1 MKSLTQHIA
10 EKLVLTNKSKIRA
23 AKSSIEDIEWNE
35 RSIKIYK
42 DELGLD
48 PTKINYVNYP
58 KANRIID
65 AFISIDKIVELFDY
79 ICAGSPGAG
88 TPGRVTEK
96 EWIKLIET
104 FDFDDFIEYNE
115 LDDDEFEIIRN
126 SININEKLV
135 LTNKSKIGRPYNPD
149 ELNID
154 GDEEVLYSDM
164 DEENSEDEW
173 DCFKEDLK
181 YLEDKYY
188 GFLVTQ
194 FTSLSNITVK
204 ELERKLWRNSR
215 QLIDDIIDE
224 IVNGKDLG
232 YEITLVGGHLE
243 IDCINSGSRGTY
255 YVYAFDNDESY
266 RKMIDWA
273 GNDISDEELYELINT
288 KGFISE
294 ITFK

>member
-1 MKSLTQHIA
+1 MKSLTQHIT

-23 AKSSIEDIEWNE
+23 NGSSMEDIEWNE
-35 RSIKIYK
+35 RSIKFYK

-48 PTKINYVNYP
+48 PTKIDYTNYN
-58 KANRIID
+58 KANRIIN
-65 AFISIDKIVELFDY
+65 AFISINKINEFFDY
-79 ICAGSPGAG
+79 ICAGSPG
-88 TPGRVTEK
+88 RVTKE
-96 EWIKLIET
+96 EWINLIET
-104 FDFDDFIEYNE
+104 FDVDDFIEYNE
-115 LDDDEFEIIRN
+115 LTDDEFEIIRN

-135 LTNKSKIGRPYNPD
+135 LTNKSKIGKPYNPD
-149 ELNID
+149 ELND
-154 GDEEVLYSDM
+154 DNDEAEILYSDM
-164 DEENSEDEW
+164 EEDNAEDEW
-173 DCFKEDLK
+173 DCFKEDMK

-204 ELERKLWRNSR
+204 ELERKLWRNSC
-215 QLIDDIIDE
+215 QLIDDIINE

-232 YEITLVGGHLE
+232 YEISLVGGHLE

-273 GNDISDEELYELINT
+273 GNDISDEELYKLINT

>member
-1 MKSLTQHIA
+1 MKSLTQHIT

-23 AKSSIEDIEWNE
+23 NTGFIDDLDWNE
-35 RSIKIYK
+35 NAIRFYK
-42 DELGLD
+42 DEMGLD
-48 PTKINYVNYP
+48 PTKIDYANYP
-58 KANRIID
+58 KANRIIN
-65 AFISIDKIVELFDY
+65 AFISIDKIVEFFDY
-79 ICAGSPGAG
+79 ICAGSPG
-88 TPGRVTEK
+88 RVTKE
-96 EWIKLIET
+96 EWINLIET
-104 FDFDDFIEYNE
+104 FDVDDFIEYNE

-135 LTNKSKIGRPYNPD
+135 LTNKSKIGKPYNPD
-149 ELNID
+149 ELND
-154 GDEEVLYSDM
+154 DNDEPEILYSDM
-164 DEENSEDEW
+164 EEDNADDEW
-173 DCFKEDLK
+173 DCFKEDMK
-181 YLEDKYY
+181 YLEEKYY

-215 QLIDDIIDE
+215 QLIADIIDE
-224 IVNGKDLG
+224 IVNGKAMG
-232 YEITLVGGHLE
+232 YEISLVGGHIE

-255 YVYAFDNDESY
+255 YVYAFDNDENY
-266 RKMIDWA
+266 IKMIDWA

>member
-1 MKSLTQHIA
+1 MKSLTQHIT

-23 AKSSIEDIEWNE
+23 NGSSMEDIEWNE
-35 RSIKIYK
+35 RSIKFYK

-48 PTKINYVNYP
+48 PTKIDYTNYN
-58 KANRIID
+58 KANRIIN
-65 AFISIDKIVELFDY
+65 AFISINKINEFFDY
-79 ICAGSPGAG
+79 ICAGSPG
-88 TPGRVTEK
+88 RVTKE
-96 EWIKLIET
+96 EWINLIET
-104 FDFDDFIEYNE
+104 FDVDDFIEYNE
-115 LDDDEFEIIRN
+115 LTDDEFEIIRN

-135 LTNKSKIGRPYNPD
+135 LTNKSKIGKPYNPD
-149 ELNID
+149 ELND
-154 GDEEVLYSDM
+154 DNDEAEILYSDM
-164 DEENSEDEW
+164 EEDNAEDEW
-173 DCFKEDLK
+173 DCFKEDMK

-232 YEITLVGGHLE
+232 YEISLVGGHLE

-273 GNDISDEELYELINT
+273 GNDISDEELYELLNT

>member
-1 MKSLTQHIA
+1 MKSLTQHIT

-23 AKSSIEDIEWNE
+23 NTGFIDDLDWNE
-35 RSIKIYK
+35 NAIKFYK
-42 DELGLD
+42 DEMGLD
-48 PTKINYVNYP
+48 PTKIDYANYP
-58 KANRIID
+58 KANRIIN
-65 AFISIDKIVELFDY
+65 AFISINKIVEFFDY
-79 ICAGSPGAG
+79 ICAGSPG
-88 TPGRVTEK
+88 RVTKE
-96 EWIKLIET
+96 EWINLIET
-104 FDFDDFIEYNE
+104 FDVDDFIEYNE

-135 LTNKSKIGRPYNPD
+135 LTNKSKIGKPYNPD
-149 ELNID
+149 ELND
-154 GDEEVLYSDM
+154 DNDEPEILYSDM
-164 DEENSEDEW
+164 EEDNADDEW
-173 DCFKEDLK
+173 DCFKEDMK

-215 QLIDDIIDE
+215 QLIADIIDE
-224 IVNGKDLG
+224 IVNGKAMG
-232 YEITLVGGHLE
+232 YEISLVGGHLE

-255 YVYAFDNDESY
+255 YVYAFDNDENY
-266 RKMIDWA
+266 IKMIDWA

>member
-1 MKSLTQHIA
+1 MNNMKSLTQHIT

-23 AKSSIEDIEWNE
+23 NGSSMEDIEWNE
-35 RSIKIYK
+35 RSIKFYK

-48 PTKINYVNYP
+48 PTKIDYTNYN
-58 KANRIID
+58 KANRIIN
-65 AFISIDKIVELFDY
+65 AFISINKINDFFDY
-79 ICAGSPGAG
+79 ICAGSPG
-88 TPGRVTEK
+88 RVTKE
-96 EWIKLIET
+96 EWINLIET
-104 FDFDDFIEYNE
+104 FDVDDFIEYNE
-115 LDDDEFEIIRN
+115 LTDDEFEIIRN

-135 LTNKSKIGRPYNPD
+135 LTNKSKIGKPYNPD
-149 ELNID
+149 ELND
-154 GDEEVLYSDM
+154 DNDEAEILYSDM
-164 DEENSEDEW
+164 EEDNADDEW
-173 DCFKEDLK
+173 DCFKEDMK

-215 QLIDDIIDE
+215 QLIDDIINE

-232 YEITLVGGHLE
+232 YEISLVGGHLE

>member
-1 MKSLTQHIA
+1 MKSLTQHIT

-23 AKSSIEDIEWNE
+23 NGSSIEDIEWNE
-35 RSIKIYK
+35 RSIKFYK

-48 PTKINYVNYP
+48 PTKIDYADYN
-58 KANRIID
+58 KANRIIN
-65 AFISIDKIVELFDY
+65 AFISINKINELFDY
-79 ICAGSPGAG
+79 ICAGSPG
-88 TPGRVTEK
+88 RVTKE
-96 EWIKLIET
+96 EWINLIET
-104 FDFDDFIEYNE
+104 FDVDDFIEYNE

-135 LTNKSKIGRPYNPD
+135 LTNKSKIGKPYNPD
-149 ELNID
+149 ELND
-154 GDEEVLYSDM
+154 DNDEAEILYSDM
-164 DEENSEDEW
+164 EEDNADDEW
-173 DCFKEDLK
+173 DCFKEDMK

-232 YEITLVGGHLE
+232 YEISLVGGHLE

-273 GNDISDEELYELINT
+273 GNDISDEELYKLINT

>member
-1 MKSLTQHIA
+1 MKSLTQHIT

-23 AKSSIEDIEWNE
+23 NKSSMEDIEWNE
-35 RSIKIYK
+35 RSIRFYK
-42 DELGLD
+42 DEIGLD
-48 PTKINYVNYP
+48 PTKIDYANYP
-58 KANRIID
+58 KANRIIN
-65 AFISIDKIVELFDY
+65 AFISIDKIVEFFDY
-79 ICAGSPGAG
+79 ICAGSPG
-88 TPGRVTEK
+88 RVTKE
-96 EWIKLIET
+96 EWINLIET
-104 FDFDDFIEYNE
+104 YDVDDFIEYNE

-135 LTNKSKIGRPYNPD
+135 LTNKSKIGKPYNPD
-149 ELNID
+149 ELND
-154 GDEEVLYSDM
+154 DNDEPEMLYSDM
-164 DEENSEDEW
+164 EEDNADDEW
-173 DCFKEDLK
+173 DCFKEDMK

-224 IVNGKDLG
+224 IVNGKAMG
-232 YEITLVGGHLE
+232 YEISLVGGHIE

-255 YVYAFDNDESY
+255 YVYAYDNDESY

>member
-1 MKSLTQHIA
+1 MKSLTQHIT

-23 AKSSIEDIEWNE
+23 NGSSMEDIEWNE
-35 RSIKIYK
+35 RSIKFYK

-48 PTKINYVNYP
+48 PTKIDYSNYN

-65 AFISIDKIVELFDY
+65 AFISINKINEFFDY
-79 ICAGSPGAG
+79 ICAGSPG
-88 TPGRVTEK
+88 RVTKE
-96 EWIKLIET
+96 EWINLIET
-104 FDFDDFIEYNE
+104 FDVDDFIEYNE
-115 LDDDEFEIIRN
+115 LTDDEFEIIRN

-135 LTNKSKIGRPYNPD
+135 LTNKSKIGKPYNPD
-149 ELNID
+149 ELND
-154 GDEEVLYSDM
+154 DNDEAEILYSDM
-164 DEENSEDEW
+164 EEDNAEDEW
-173 DCFKEDLK
+173 DCFKEDMK

-232 YEITLVGGHLE
+232 YEISLVGGHLE

-273 GNDISDEELYELINT
+273 GNDISDEELYKLINT

>member
-1 MKSLTQHIA
+1 MKSLTQHIT

-23 AKSSIEDIEWNE
+23 NGSSMEDIEWNE
-35 RSIKIYK
+35 RSIKFYK

-48 PTKINYVNYP
+48 PTKIDYTNYN
-58 KANRIID
+58 KANRIIN
-65 AFISIDKIVELFDY
+65 AFISINKINDFFDY
-79 ICAGSPGAG
+79 ICAGSPG
-88 TPGRVTEK
+88 RVTKE
-96 EWIKLIET
+96 EWINLIET
-104 FDFDDFIEYNE
+104 FGVDDFIEYNE
-115 LDDDEFEIIRN
+115 LTDDEFEIIRN

-135 LTNKSKIGRPYNPD
+135 LTNKSKIGKPYNPD
-149 ELNID
+149 ELND
-154 GDEEVLYSDM
+154 DNDEAEILYSDM
-164 DEENSEDEW
+164 EEDNADDEW
-173 DCFKEDLK
+173 DCFKEDMK

-215 QLIDDIIDE
+215 QLIDDIINE

-232 YEITLVGGHLE
+232 YEISLVGGHLE

>member
-1 MKSLTQHIA
+1 MKSLTQHIT

-23 AKSSIEDIEWNE
+23 NTGFIDDLDWNE
-35 RSIKIYK
+35 NAIKFYK
-42 DELGLD
+42 DEMGLD
-48 PTKINYVNYP
+48 PTKIDYANYP
-58 KANRIID
+58 KANRIIN
-65 AFISIDKIVELFDY
+65 AFISINKIVEFFDY
-79 ICAGSPGAG
+79 ICAGSPG
-88 TPGRVTEK
+88 RVTKE
-96 EWIKLIET
+96 EWINLIET
-104 FDFDDFIEYNE
+104 FDVDDFIEYNE

-135 LTNKSKIGRPYNPD
+135 LTNKSKIGKPYNPD
-149 ELNID
+149 ELND
-154 GDEEVLYSDM
+154 DNDEPEMLYSDM
-164 DEENSEDEW
+164 EEDNADDEW
-173 DCFKEDLK
+173 DCFKEDMK

-224 IVNGKDLG
+224 IVNGKAMG
-232 YEITLVGGHLE
+232 YEISLVGGHIE

-255 YVYAFDNDESY
+255 YVYAFDNDENY
-266 RKMIDWA
+266 IKMIDWA

>member
-1 MKSLTQHIA
+1 MKSLTQHIT

-23 AKSSIEDIEWNE
+23 NKISMEDIEWNE
-35 RSIKIYK
+35 RSIRFYK
-42 DELGLD
+42 DEIGLD
-48 PTKINYVNYP
+48 PTKIDYANYP
-58 KANRIID
+58 KANRIIN
-65 AFISIDKIVELFDY
+65 AFISIDKIVEFFDY
-79 ICAGSPGAG
+79 ICAGSPG
-88 TPGRVTEK
+88 RVTKE
-96 EWIKLIET
+96 EWINLIET
-104 FDFDDFIEYNE
+104 FDVDDFIEYNE

-135 LTNKSKIGRPYNPD
+135 LTNKSKIGKPYNPD
-149 ELNID
+149 ELND
-154 GDEEVLYSDM
+154 DNDEPEILYSDM
-164 DEENSEDEW
+164 EEDNADDEW
-173 DCFKEDLK
+173 DCFKEDMK

-215 QLIDDIIDE
+215 QLIADIIDE
-224 IVNGKDLG
+224 IVNGKAMG
-232 YEITLVGGHLE
+232 YEISLVGGHLE

-255 YVYAFDNDESY
+255 YVYAFDNDENY
-266 RKMIDWA
+266 IKMIDWA

>member
-1 MKSLTQHIA
+1 MKSLTQHIT

-23 AKSSIEDIEWNE
+23 NTGFIDDLDWNE
-35 RSIKIYK
+35 NAIKFYK
-42 DELGLD
+42 DEIGLD
-48 PTKINYVNYP
+48 PTKIDYANYP
-58 KANRIID
+58 KANRIIN
-65 AFISIDKIVELFDY
+65 AFISINKIVEFFDY
-79 ICAGSPGAG
+79 ICAGSPG
-88 TPGRVTEK
+88 RVTKE
-96 EWIKLIET
+96 EWINLIET
-104 FDFDDFIEYNE
+104 FDVDDFIEYNE

-135 LTNKSKIGRPYNPD
+135 LTNKSKIGKPYNPD
-149 ELNID
+149 ELND
-154 GDEEVLYSDM
+154 DNDEPEILYSDM
-164 DEENSEDEW
+164 EEDNADDEW
-173 DCFKEDLK
+173 DCFKEDMK

-215 QLIDDIIDE
+215 QLIADIIDE
-224 IVNGKDLG
+224 IVNGKAMG
-232 YEITLVGGHLE
+232 YEISLVGGHLE

-255 YVYAFDNDESY
+255 YVYAFDNDENY
-266 RKMIDWA
+266 IKMIDWA

>member
-1 MKSLTQHIA
+1 MKSLTQHIT

-23 AKSSIEDIEWNE
+23 NGSSMEDIEWNE
-35 RSIKIYK
+35 RSIKFYK

-48 PTKINYVNYP
+48 PTKIDYTNYN
-58 KANRIID
+58 KANRIIN
-65 AFISIDKIVELFDY
+65 AFISINKINEFFDY
-79 ICAGSPGAG
+79 ICAGSPG
-88 TPGRVTEK
+88 RVTKE
-96 EWIKLIET
+96 EWINLIET
-104 FDFDDFIEYNE
+104 FDVDDFIEYNE
-115 LDDDEFEIIRN
+115 LTDDEFEIIRN

-135 LTNKSKIGRPYNPD
+135 LTNKSKIGKPYNPD
-149 ELNID
+149 ELND
-154 GDEEVLYSDM
+154 DNDEAEILYSDM
-164 DEENSEDEW
+164 EEDNAEDEW
-173 DCFKEDLK
+173 DCFKEDMK

-232 YEITLVGGHLE
+232 YEISLVGGHLE

-255 YVYAFDNDESY
+255 YVYAFDNDENY
-266 RKMIDWA
+266 IKMIDWA

>member
-1 MKSLTQHIA
+1 MKSLTQHIT

-23 AKSSIEDIEWNE
+23 NGSSMEDIEWNE
-35 RSIKIYK
+35 RSIKFYK

-48 PTKINYVNYP
+48 PTKIDYTNYN
-58 KANRIID
+58 KANRIIN
-65 AFISIDKIVELFDY
+65 AFISINKINDFFDY
-79 ICAGSPGAG
+79 ICAGSPG
-88 TPGRVTEK
+88 RVTKE
-96 EWIKLIET
+96 EWINLIET
-104 FDFDDFIEYNE
+104 FDVDDFIEYNE
-115 LDDDEFEIIRN
+115 LTDDEFEIIRN

-135 LTNKSKIGRPYNPD
+135 LTNKSKIGKPYNPD
-149 ELNID
+149 ELND
-154 GDEEVLYSDM
+154 DNDEAEILYSDM
-164 DEENSEDEW
+164 EEDNADDEW
-173 DCFKEDLK
+173 DCFKEDMK

-232 YEITLVGGHLE
+232 YEISLVGGHLE

>member
-1 MKSLTQHIA
+1 MKSLTQHIT

-23 AKSSIEDIEWNE
+23 NKSSMEDIEWDE
-35 RSIKIYK
+35 RSIRFYK
-42 DELGLD
+42 DEIGLD
-48 PTKINYVNYP
+48 PTKIDYANYP
-58 KANRIID
+58 KANRIIN
-65 AFISIDKIVELFDY
+65 AFISIDKIVEFFDY
-79 ICAGSPGAG
+79 ICAGSPG
-88 TPGRVTEK
+88 RVTKE
-96 EWIKLIET
+96 EWINLIET
-104 FDFDDFIEYNE
+104 FDVDDFIEYNE

-135 LTNKSKIGRPYNPD
+135 LTNKSKIGKPYNPD
-149 ELNID
+149 ELND
-154 GDEEVLYSDM
+154 DNDEPEILYSDM
-164 DEENSEDEW
+164 EEDNADDEW
-173 DCFKEDLK
+173 DCFKEDMK

-224 IVNGKDLG
+224 IVNGKAMG
-232 YEITLVGGHLE
+232 YEISLVGGHIE

-255 YVYAFDNDESY
+255 YVYAFDNDENY
-266 RKMIDWA
+266 IKMIDWA

>member
-1 MKSLTQHIA
+1 MKSLTQHIT

-23 AKSSIEDIEWNE
+23 NGSSMEDIEWNE
-35 RSIKIYK
+35 RSIKFYK

-48 PTKINYVNYP
+48 PTKIDYTNYN
-58 KANRIID
+58 KANRIIN
-65 AFISIDKIVELFDY
+65 AFISINKINEFFDY
-79 ICAGSPGAG
+79 ICAGSPG
-88 TPGRVTEK
+88 RVTKE
-96 EWIKLIET
+96 EWINLIET
-104 FDFDDFIEYNE
+104 FDVDDFIEYNE
-115 LDDDEFEIIRN
+115 LTDDEFEIIRN

-135 LTNKSKIGRPYNPD
+135 LTNKSKIGKPYNPD
-149 ELNID
+149 ELND
-154 GDEEVLYSDM
+154 DNDEAEILYSDM
-164 DEENSEDEW
+164 EEDNAEDEW
-173 DCFKEDLK
+173 DCFKEDMK

-232 YEITLVGGHLE
+232 YEISLVGGHLE

-273 GNDISDEELYELINT
+273 GNDISDEELYKLINT

>member
-1 MKSLTQHIA
+1 MKSLTQHIT

-23 AKSSIEDIEWNE
+23 NKSSMEDIEWNE
-35 RSIKIYK
+35 RSIRFYK
-42 DELGLD
+42 DEIGLD
-48 PTKINYVNYP
+48 PTKIDYANYP
-58 KANRIID
+58 KANRIIN
-65 AFISIDKIVELFDY
+65 AFISINKIVEFFDY
-79 ICAGSPGAG
+79 ICAGSPG
-88 TPGRVTEK
+88 RVTKE
-96 EWIKLIET
+96 EWINLIET
-104 FDFDDFIEYNE
+104 FDVDDFIEYNE

-135 LTNKSKIGRPYNPD
+135 LTNKSKIGKPYNPD
-149 ELNID
+149 ELND
-154 GDEEVLYSDM
+154 DNDEPEILYSDM
-164 DEENSEDEW
+164 EEDNADDEW
-173 DCFKEDLK
+173 DCFKEDMK

-224 IVNGKDLG
+224 IVNGKAMG
-232 YEITLVGGHLE
+232 YEISLVGGHLE

-255 YVYAFDNDESY
+255 YVYAFDNDENY
-266 RKMIDWA
+266 IKMIDWA
-273 GNDISDEELYELINT
+273 GNDISDEELYELLNT

>member
-1 MKSLTQHIA
+1 MKSLTQHIT

-23 AKSSIEDIEWNE
+23 NGSSMEDIEWNE
-35 RSIKIYK
+35 RSIKFYK

-48 PTKINYVNYP
+48 PTKIDYTNYN
-58 KANRIID
+58 KANRIIN
-65 AFISIDKIVELFDY
+65 AFISINKINDFFDY
-79 ICAGSPGAG
+79 ICAGSPG
-88 TPGRVTEK
+88 RVTKE
-96 EWIKLIET
+96 EWINLIET
-104 FDFDDFIEYNE
+104 FDVDDFIEYNE
-115 LDDDEFEIIRN
+115 LTDDEFEIIRN

-135 LTNKSKIGRPYNPD
+135 LTNKSKIGKPYNPD
-149 ELNID
+149 ELND
-154 GDEEVLYSDM
+154 DNDEAEILYSDM
-164 DEENSEDEW
+164 EEDNADDEW
-173 DCFKEDLK
+173 DCFKEDMK

-215 QLIDDIIDE
+215 QLIDDIINE

-232 YEITLVGGHLE
+232 YEISLVGGHLE

>member
-1 MKSLTQHIA
+1 MKSLTQHIT

-23 AKSSIEDIEWNE
+23 NKISMEDIEWNE
-35 RSIKIYK
+35 RSIRFYK
-42 DELGLD
+42 DEIGLD
-48 PTKINYVNYP
+48 PTKIDYANYP
-58 KANRIID
+58 KANRIIN
-65 AFISIDKIVELFDY
+65 AFISIDKIVEFFDY
-79 ICAGSPGAG
+79 ICAGSPG
-88 TPGRVTEK
+88 RVTKE
-96 EWIKLIET
+96 EWINLIET
-104 FDFDDFIEYNE
+104 FDVDDFIEYNE

-135 LTNKSKIGRPYNPD
+135 LTNKSKIGKPYNPD
-149 ELNID
+149 ELND
-154 GDEEVLYSDM
+154 DNDEPEILYSDM
-164 DEENSEDEW
+164 EEDNADDEW
-173 DCFKEDLK
+173 DCFKEDMK

-224 IVNGKDLG
+224 IVNGKAMG
-232 YEITLVGGHLE
+232 YEISLVGGHIE

-255 YVYAFDNDESY
+255 YVYAFDNDENY
-266 RKMIDWA
+266 IKMIDWA

>member
-1 MKSLTQHIA
+1 MKSLTQHIT

-23 AKSSIEDIEWNE
+23 NGSSMEDIEWNE
-35 RSIKIYK
+35 RSIKFYK

-48 PTKINYVNYP
+48 PTKIDYTNYN
-58 KANRIID
+58 KANRIIN
-65 AFISIDKIVELFDY
+65 AFISINKINEFFDY
-79 ICAGSPGAG
+79 ICAGSPG
-88 TPGRVTEK
+88 RVTKE
-96 EWIKLIET
+96 EWINLIET
-104 FDFDDFIEYNE
+104 FDVDDFIEYNE
-115 LDDDEFEIIRN
+115 LTDDEFEIIRN

-135 LTNKSKIGRPYNPD
+135 LTNKSKIGKPYNPD
-149 ELNID
+149 ELND
-154 GDEEVLYSDM
+154 DNDEAEILYSDM
-164 DEENSEDEW
+164 EEDNAEDEW
-173 DCFKEDLK
+173 DCFKEDMK

-215 QLIDDIIDE
+215 QLIDDIINE

-232 YEITLVGGHLE
+232 YEISLVGGHLE

-273 GNDISDEELYELINT
+273 GNDISDEELYKLINT